1 LIKISIILA
10 KSRSSGAKKT
20 ILEIPRRKLG
30 EFTRK
35 TGFFGKN
42 KSRDLTLRYS
52 IKNEVLR
59 LCEGELL
66 KKGVKKEAFLVKTP
80 ADISQFSEK
89 RGFYRQKSTKS
100 QKSAENMMKKC
111 QKRAKNTILGLFE
124 SRFCS
129 KGGFLL
135 GFGPSCFF
143 NLFLGKTP

>member
-80 ADISQFSEK
+80 SIYFNFP
-89 RGFYRQKSTKS
+89 R
-100 QKSAENMMKKC
+100 N
-111 QKRAKNTILGLFE
+111 
-124 SRFCS
+124 
-129 KGGFLL
+129 GGFT
-135 GFGPSCFF
+135 GKNRQ
-143 NLFLGKTP
+143 NLKKVPKI